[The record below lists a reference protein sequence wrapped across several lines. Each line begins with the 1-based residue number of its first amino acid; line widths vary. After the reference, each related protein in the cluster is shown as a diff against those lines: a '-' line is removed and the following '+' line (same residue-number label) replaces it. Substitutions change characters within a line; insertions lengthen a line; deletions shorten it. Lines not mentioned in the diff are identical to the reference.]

1 MPWIAIL
8 GLALVAVILWDVF
21 ETIILPR
28 RVTRRFRLAR
38 VFYRW
43 TWRPW
48 RFITC
53 FIRKK
58 NRRESFLSYYGPLSL
73 LGLFGVWAISLIIAF
88 AILHYA
94 AGSAVI
100 SQIAGTGHPGFR
112 TDLYMSGTTFFT
124 LGLGDVTPRTELA
137 RVITVFEAGLGFGF
151 LAIVIS
157 YLPVL
162 YGAFSA
168 REVNISL
175 LDARAGSPP
184 SASEMLR
191 RLAKRDNPAPL
202 EQNLHD
208 WELWAAQLMESH
220 LSYPVLCYFRSQHDN
235 QSWLAALVT
244 VLDVSAILIAYGQGS
259 LKWQAKLTFAMS
271 RHALVDLS
279 QVLNTPPRP
288 FNRERLSAAEL
299 RDLCN
304 LLANAGF
311 SRSPALAYAPE
322 FAHQSLHETSQ
333 ESIRHNTQEPTQ
345 KLTPENHQRIAKLRD
360 LCKGLASADFADS
373 TALAR
378 AAEFAQQALHEISQ
392 ESTQETT
399 QHSDARLNELRR
411 LYEPY
416 AHALSERLLM
426 PVGNWSPEKHITE
439 NWRTSAWAR
448 ISGDLES
455 SPLADPEEKTHF

>member
-1 MPWIAIL
+1 MPWFAIL

-38 VFYRW
+38 TFYRW

-48 RFITC
+48 RFVTC
-53 FIRKK
+53 FIRRK
-58 NRRESFLSYYGPLSL
+58 NRREAFLSFYGPLSL
-73 LGLFGVWAISLIIAF
+73 LALFGVWAVGLIIAF

-94 AGSAVI
+94 AGSAVV
-100 SQIAGTGHPGFR
+100 SSIAGTGRPGFR

-137 RVITVFEAGLGFGF
+137 RIITVFEAGLGFGF

-191 RLAKRDNPAPL
+191 RLAQRGDSAPL

-235 QSWLAALVT
+235 QSWLAALTT
-244 VLDVSAILIAYGQGS
+244 VLDVSAVLIAYGEGS
-259 LKWQAKLTFAMS
+259 LKWQAKLTFAIS

-279 QVLNTPPRP
+279 QVLNTPPRNFP
-288 FNRERLSAAEL
+288 GERLSQQELHELCQQLSKAGFAQCSFADGHEKETRLAEL
-299 RDLCN
+299 R
-304 LLANAGF
+304 
-311 SRSPALAYAPE
+311 
-322 FAHQSLHETSQ
+322 H
-333 ESIRHNTQEPTQ
+333 
-345 KLTPENHQRIAKLRD
+345 
-360 LCKGLASADFADS
+360 
-373 TALAR
+373 
-378 AAEFAQQALHEISQ
+378 
-392 ESTQETT
+392 
-399 QHSDARLNELRR
+399 

-426 PVGNWSPEKHITE
+426 PVGNWMPEKRVTE

-455 SPLADPEEKTHF
+455 SPLADDDEKSHF